1 MNEHVRN
8 RVVGLVILVSL
19 AAIFLPMLFDGAGI
33 ERRRVPEMPATELA
47 SVDDPPGELD
57 TSAGEWAFV
66 DEVQRVRETPPA
78 AQVDAQPRHAPVA
91 PDAPE
96 AAALDADGAPFAWS
110 VQLASFESRENADAL
125 RVRLLG
131 DGYAAYRT
139 ESREGGRTLH
149 RVAVGPELDRG
160 DTEALREA
168 LARRYDLDGLV
179 VRFVLGPGEVAAT
192 GEPRER
198 ER

>member
-33 ERRRVPEMPATELA
+33 ERRRVPEMPFAEVEPAGEPT
-47 SVDDPPGELD
+47 GELD
-57 TSAGEWAFV
+57 TNAGAWAFV
-66 DEVQRVRETPPA
+66 EEVQRVRETPPA
-78 AQVDAQPRHAPVA
+78 AQVDAQPRHAPVVPDA
-91 PDAPE
+91 PDAP
-96 AAALDADGAPFAWS
+96 ALDADGAPFAWS
-110 VQLASFESRENADAL
+110 VQLASFASRENAEAL
-125 RVRLLG
+125 RDRLLG

-139 ESREGGRTLH
+139 ESHEGGRTLH

-168 LARRYDLDGLV
+168 LARRYDLEGLV
-179 VRFVLGPGEVAAT
+179 VRFVLGPGEVAAA
-192 GEPRER
+192 GEPRDQER
-198 ER
+198 

>member
-1 MNEHVRN
+1 VNEHVRN

-33 ERRRVPEMPATELA
+33 ERRRVPEMPFADVEPAGEPT
-47 SVDDPPGELD
+47 GELD
-57 TSAGEWAFV
+57 TNAAAWAFV
-66 DEVQRVRETPPA
+66 EEVQRVRETPPA
-78 AQVDAQPRHAPVA
+78 AQVDAQPRHAPVVPDA
-91 PDAPE
+91 PDAP
-96 AAALDADGAPFAWS
+96 ALDADGAPFAWS

-125 RVRLLG
+125 RDRLLG

-179 VRFVLGPGEVAAT
+179 VRFVLGPGELAAA
-192 GEPRER
+192 GERRDRER
-198 ER
+198 

>member
-33 ERRRVPEMPATELA
+33 ERRRVPEMPVAEIA
-47 SVDDPPGELD
+47 SGEAPPGELD
-57 TSAGEWAFV
+57 PTAADWAFV
-66 DEVQRVRETPPA
+66 EEVQRVRETP
-78 AQVDAQPRHAPVA
+78 QVDAQPRHAPVA
-91 PDAPE
+91 PDAPT
-96 AAALDADGAPFAWS
+96 APALDAQGAPFAWS
-110 VQLASFESRENADAL
+110 VQLASFESRENAEAL
-125 RVRLLG
+125 RDRLVG
-131 DGYAAYRT
+131 DGHAAYRT

-160 DTEALREA
+160 DAEALREV

-179 VRFVLGPGEVAAT
+179 VRFVLGPGEVAAA
-192 GEPRER
+192 GAARDRER
-198 ER
+198 